1 MAVGGQ
7 PPLREPL
14 AQPEPLTHMPRSA
27 TRTPLPRALAAAA
40 LGRLAALFLTTG
52 VLGLVLGLAVA
63 NGGYF
68 PTAWGWAA
76 LPSLAITFVL
86 LVAARTAKP
95 SRLELGLLA
104 SLAALVAWIWLS
116 VLWTSSVTTTA
127 LEGERA
133 VVLLAGVAVV
143 LVGARARSCPPLLAG
158 IAAAA
163 FGACAYG
170 LATRLFPER
179 LGTFDPLAGYRL
191 AAPIG
196 YWNGVGI
203 LAAIGVVLCLG
214 FAVRGRTPA
223 ARALGAAAVPP
234 LATALYF
241 TFSRGSIVALLVG
254 LAAAAALDPRRLQL
268 LSGVLVVAPATALA
282 LLAASHSPA
291 LTHRHPVLAQ
301 ASQEGHRLAV
311 LLVLLAVLS
320 AALALGF
327 GAAEHRLAVPR
338 AIRLA
343 FAALLTLCLLVAL
356 AATFVRYGSPPTLA
370 RKAYD
375 NFRAPPSASAVDL
388 NERLLTISSGRRYR
402 LWNVAWGEAKA
413 HPVLG
418 GGAGSYAQ
426 EWLRRRHRP
435 FQVQDAHSLYL
446 ETLAELGAV
455 GLALLV
461 VLLSLPVAAA
471 VRARTHPLVPFA
483 FAAFVAFLVHAALDW
498 DWELPAVTLAAIF
511 CGLACLLAQRSGD
524 ATNLARLPPRVRFA
538 SAAAALAL
546 SAGAAVMLLGNAAV
560 GASKADAAAG
570 RFANA
575 KREART
581 AIRWTPWLSVGW
593 QQLGEAQLAL
603 GQLQGARHSLR
614 TAIAKDPRNWVLW
627 LDLAAAEDGWA
638 RQRALRTALR
648 LNPYSPEIRA
658 FAHS

>member
-1 MAVGGQ
+1 MAVGRQ
-7 PPLREPL
+7 PPLREPP
-14 AQPEPLTHMPRSA
+14 AQPERPTDRPRSA
-27 TRTPLPRALAAAA
+27 RRTPLPASSLSGA
-40 LGRLAALFLTTG
+40 LGGLGARLLGSG
-52 VLGLVLGLAVA
+52 VLALVLGLAVA

-76 LPSLAITFVL
+76 VPSLAITFVL
-86 LVAARTAKP
+86 LVAGGPSGP

-104 SLAALVAWIWLS
+104 SLVALVGWIWLS

-133 VVLLAGVAVV
+133 VVLLAGVAAV
-143 LVGARARSCPPLLAG
+143 LVGARTRSCRPVLAG
-158 IAAAA
+158 VAAAA

-170 LATRLFPER
+170 LGTRLFPER

-203 LAAIGVVLCLG
+203 VAAIGVALCLG
-214 FAVRGRTPA
+214 FALRGRRPA

-241 TFSRGSIVALLVG
+241 TFSRGSIVAFLVG

-268 LSGVLVVAPATALA
+268 LSGLLVLAPATGLA
-282 LLAASHSPA
+282 LLAASHSHA
-291 LTHRHPVLAQ
+291 LTHRRAVLAQ

-311 LLVLLAVLS
+311 VLVLLAALS
-320 AALALGF
+320 AALALVLGS
-327 GAAEHRLAVPR
+327 AEQRLAVPT
-338 AIRLA
+338 AIRVSFAMLLA
-343 FAALLTLCLLVAL
+343 LCLLGGLV
-356 AATFVRYGSPPTLA
+356 ATFVRFGSPPALI

-375 NFRAPPSASAVDL
+375 NFREPPSSSAIDL
-388 NERLLTISSGRRYR
+388 NRRLLTISSGRRYR
-402 LWNVAWGEAKA
+402 LWNVAWGEVKA

-418 GGAGSYAQ
+418 GGAGSYA
-426 EWLRRRHRP
+426 EVWLRRRHHP
-435 FQVQDAHSLYL
+435 FQVEDAHSLYL

-455 GLALLV
+455 GLALLAV
-461 VLLSLPVAAA
+461 FLSLPVVAA

-483 FAAFVAFLVHAALDW
+483 FGAFVAFLVHAALDW
-498 DWELPAVTLAAIF
+498 DWELPAVTLAAIL
-511 CGLACLLAQRSGD
+511 CGLACLLAQRDG
-524 ATNLARLPPRVRFA
+524 TNLARLPLRIRLA
-538 SAAAALAL
+538 SAAAVLAL

-560 GASKADAAAG
+560 GASRADAAAG
-570 RFANA
+570 RFAAA
-575 KREART
+575 KQDART
-581 AIRWTPWLSVGW
+581 AIRWTPGLSVGW

-603 GQLQGARHSLR
+603 GQLPGARHSLR
-614 TAIAKDPRNWVLW
+614 TAIAKDPQNWLLW
-627 LDLAAAEDGWA
+627 LDLAAAENGWA
-638 RQRALRTALR
+638 RQRDLRNALR